1 MKSIF
6 LALASILAVT
16 SSAWS
21 APAPLTHTQ
30 LLEIVQHATDDPGT
44 LKNLAGAH
52 IVLDLRPSNT
62 HPHFVAAGHV
72 HGLAFICQTG
82 FENFS
87 GGPIAATLINYE
99 RGEDGRDFVKLGG
112 CTPQER

>member
-72 HGLAFICQTG
+72 HGLAFICQSDFEG
-82 FENFS
+82 FA
-87 GGPIAATLINYE
+87 GGPVTATLISYE
-99 RGEDGRDFVKLGG
+99 PGEDDRDHVKLSG
-112 CTPQER
+112 CTAQER